1 MGSRITELDAQHL
14 MFRQP
19 AWHGFGR
26 VGPITIGE
34 AQRALSWADAYLDT
48 PFYLHQPQGRT
59 DFEPE
64 LYAYPNAKTVI
75 LKNYPV
81 AHGHHSDK
89 YQLVQH
95 SFLAEEVLPALDV
108 AGMVK
113 EIESIGTYDDGRIAF
128 ISISLP
134 NEITIPGY
142 SEVHNIVNLTNGYD
156 EVTLAMTN
164 SLGIV
169 VCANTMRT
177 NVLNVPS
184 WYSFRHMGDPA
195 DLMRQAVSNVIE
207 RFKRGEQYARRI
219 ERLADTSFTDEMFN
233 QLTETI
239 IGKEPVKMGFAKD
252 GAPMVTRKWQGW
264 DEQRDKLSW
273 RYHTD
278 PDQKAVRYSYWGALM
293 AVQAYEQKDLRVR
306 GVNRGERHHR
316 NLLFGKLP
324 LTDKAVD
331 LLSGERFDWRGAY
344 TFDSEGETV

>member
-14 MFRQP
+14 MFKQP
-19 AWHGFGR
+19 AWHGFGK

-34 AQRALSWADAYLDT
+34 ATGALSWADAYLDA
-48 PFYLHQPQGRT
+48 PFFMHEAENPMY
-59 DFEPE
+59 EPE
-64 LYAYPNAKTVI
+64 LHEFKNARTVI
-75 LKNYPV
+75 LKHWPV

-95 SFLAEEVLPALDV
+95 SFLAEEILPALDR

-113 EIESIGTYDDGRIAF
+113 EIESIGTYEDGRVAF

-142 SEVHNIVNLTNGYD
+142 SEVHNIVNLTNGYA

-184 WYSFRHMGDPA
+184 WYSFRHMGNPA
-195 DLMRQAVSNVIE
+195 DLMRQALSNVIE

-219 ERLADTSFTDEMFN
+219 ERLADTDFTDEMFA
-233 QLTETI
+233 QLTHTI

-252 GAPMVTRKWQGW
+252 GAPIVTRKWQGW
-264 DEQRDKLSW
+264 EEQRDKLSW

-278 PDQKAVRYSYWGALM
+278 PDQKAVRNTYWGALM

-306 GVNRGERHHR
+306 GVDRGERHHR

-324 LTDKAVD
+324 LTDKAVG
-331 LLSGERFDWRGAY
+331 LLSGDRFDWRGAY
-344 TFDSEGETV
+344 KFDEGELV

>member
-14 MFRQP
+14 MFKQP
-19 AWHGFGR
+19 AWHGFGK

-34 AQRALSWADAYLDT
+34 ATGALSWADAYLDA
-48 PFYLHQPQGRT
+48 PFFMHEAENPMY
-59 DFEPE
+59 EPE
-64 LYAYPNAKTVI
+64 LHEFKNARTVI
-75 LKNYPV
+75 LKHWPV

-95 SFLAEEVLPALDV
+95 SFLAEEILPALDR

-113 EIESIGTYDDGRIAF
+113 EIESIGTYEDGRVAF

-142 SEVHNIVNLTNGYD
+142 SEVHNIVNLTNGYA

-184 WYSFRHMGDPA
+184 WYSFRHMGNPA

-219 ERLADTSFTDEMFN
+219 ERLADTDFTDEMFA
-233 QLTETI
+233 QLTHTI
-239 IGKEPVKMGFAKD
+239 IGMEPVKMGFA
-252 GAPMVTRKWQGW
+252 
-264 DEQRDKLSW
+264 
-273 RYHTD
+273 
-278 PDQKAVRYSYWGALM
+278 
-293 AVQAYEQKDLRVR
+293 
-306 GVNRGERHHR
+306 
-316 NLLFGKLP
+316 
-324 LTDKAVD
+324 
-331 LLSGERFDWRGAY
+331 
-344 TFDSEGETV
+344 

>member
-14 MFRQP
+14 MFKEP
-19 AWHGFGR
+19 AWHGMGK

-34 AQRALSWADAYLDT
+34 ATGALSWADAYLDA
-48 PFYLHQPQGRT
+48 PFFMHEAENPMY
-59 DFEPE
+59 EPE
-64 LYAYPNAKTVI
+64 LHEFKNARTVV
-75 LKNYPV
+75 LKHWPV
-81 AHGHHSDK
+81 AHGHHSEK
-89 YQLVQH
+89 YELVQH
-95 SFLAEEVLPALDV
+95 SFLAEEILPALDR

-177 NVLNVPS
+177 NVLAVPS
-184 WYSFRHMGDPA
+184 WYSFRHMGNPA

-219 ERLADTSFTDEMFN
+219 ERLADTTFTDEMFN
-233 QLTETI
+233 QLVEKVL
-239 IGKEPVKMGFAKD
+239 GEEPVKMGFAKD

-273 RYHTD
+273 RYHSD
-278 PDQKAVRYSYWGALM
+278 PDQKAVRNSYWGALM

-306 GVNRGERHHR
+306 GVDRGERHHR

-331 LLSGERFDWRGAY
+331 LLSGERFDWRGAFR
-344 TFDSEGETV
+344 FDSEGVTV

>member
-14 MFRQP
+14 MFKQP
-19 AWHGFGR
+19 AWHGFGK

-34 AQRALSWADAYLDT
+34 ATGALNWADAYLDA
-48 PFYLHQPQGRT
+48 PFFMHEAENPMY
-59 DFEPE
+59 EPE
-64 LYAYPNAKTVI
+64 FHEFKNARTVV
-75 LKNYPV
+75 LKHWPV

-95 SFLAEEVLPALDV
+95 SFLAEEILPALDR

-177 NVLNVPS
+177 NVLAVPS
-184 WYSFRHMGDPA
+184 WYSFRHMGNPA

-219 ERLADTSFTDEMFN
+219 ERLADTTFTDEMFN
-233 QLTETI
+233 QLVEKVLGRSPSRWASPKMVRLWSPAN
-239 IGKEPVKMGFAKD
+239 GKAGTSSATSCHGVTTATL
-252 GAPMVTRKWQGW
+252 TRKQSGTATG
-264 DEQRDKLSW
+264 EHSW
-273 RYHTD
+273 RYK
-278 PDQKAVRYSYWGALM
+278 PMNKGSPRQGSRP
-293 AVQAYEQKDLRVR
+293 R
-306 GVNRGERHHR
+306 GTSS
-316 NLLFGKLP
+316 P
-324 LTDKAVD
+324 
-331 LLSGERFDWRGAY
+331 
-344 TFDSEGETV
+344 

>member
-1 MGSRITELDAQHL
+1 
-14 MFRQP
+14 
-19 AWHGFGR
+19 
-26 VGPITIGE
+26 
-34 AQRALSWADAYLDT
+34 
-48 PFYLHQPQGRT
+48 
-59 DFEPE
+59 
-64 LYAYPNAKTVI
+64 
-75 LKNYPV
+75 V

-95 SFLAEEVLPALDV
+95 SFLAEEILPALDR

-113 EIESIGTYDDGRIAF
+113 EIESIGTYEDGRVAF

-142 SEVHNIVNLTNGYD
+142 SEVHNIVNLTNGYA

-184 WYSFRHMGDPA
+184 WYSFRHMGNPA

-219 ERLADTSFTDEMFN
+219 ERLADTDFTDEMFA
-233 QLTETI
+233 QLTHTI

-252 GAPMVTRKWQGW
+252 GAPIVTRKWQGW
-264 DEQRDKLSW
+264 EEQRDKLSW

-278 PDQKAVRYSYWGALM
+278 PDQKAVRNTYWGALM

-306 GVNRGERHHR
+306 GVDRGERHHR

-324 LTDKAVD
+324 LTDKAVG
-331 LLSGERFDWRGAY
+331 LLSGDRFDWRGAY
-344 TFDSEGETV
+344 KFDEGELV